1 MADKKTTEEF
11 KEAFLLMLGQV
22 PNITAICRLMN
33 VGTEAVRTA
42 RKKDPGFDEGVL
54 AAIDEGYDMLEEE
67 ARRRAVDG
75 IVEPVF
81 YRGEQ
86 VLDAKGNPTGI
97 RKYSDQLLIALLK
110 GYRPKKF
117 NPGAKLQLGS
127 DDKKV
132 TMVFNIGED

>member
-11 KEAFLLMLGQV
+11 KEVFLLMLGQV

-33 VGTEAVRTA
+33 VGTGAVRTA
-42 RKKDPGFDEGVL
+42 RKKDPEFDEAVL

-75 IVEPVF
+75 VVEPVF

-86 VLDAKGNPTGI
+86 VVDAAGKPSGI
-97 RKYSDQLLIALLK
+97 RRYSDQLLMALLK

-117 NPGAKLQLGS
+117 NPGAKLQIGN